1 MTRVA
6 GIGVLAALLGVIVAA
21 PAVAARGTLA
31 VKVQVNSPAA
41 FRNPA
46 VLHRVNRTGHRA
58 RYYVTT
64 TGWTGGRTLN
74 PRHVTVTIKLARG
87 EGAIYVG
94 TLAHLPHAGPLFAG
108 SRPPG
113 GSITVHVFA
122 TVPHASDLHG
132 HARTITLAISLSPA
146 RAPAVRAA
154 MRRSAIVARTAPIV
168 LERAFP
174 CTLGASRSAP
184 GIVPV
189 WAATT
194 AG

>member
-1 MTRVA
+1 MIRIA
-6 GIGVLAALLGVIVAA
+6 RIGVLAALLGVVLAV

-41 FRNPA
+41 FTHPA
-46 VLHRVNRTGHRA
+46 VLYRVNHTGHRA

-64 TGWTGGRTLN
+64 TGWTGGKTLN

-94 TLAHLPHAGPLFAG
+94 SLAHLPHAGPIFAG

-122 TVPHASDLHG
+122 TVPHAADLHG
-132 HARTITLAISLSPA
+132 HPRTVTLAI
-146 RAPAVRAA
+146 
-154 MRRSAIVARTAPIV
+154 
-168 LERAFP
+168 
-174 CTLGASRSAP
+174 TLGPR
-184 GIVPV
+184 
-189 WAATT
+189 
-194 AG
+194 